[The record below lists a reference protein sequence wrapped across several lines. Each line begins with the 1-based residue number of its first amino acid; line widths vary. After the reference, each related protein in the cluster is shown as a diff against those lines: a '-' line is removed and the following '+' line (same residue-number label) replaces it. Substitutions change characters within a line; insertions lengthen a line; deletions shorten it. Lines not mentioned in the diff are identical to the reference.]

1 MQIETIW
8 IVLAA
13 VLLLVELWA
22 INRLRKAEGKSSNKL
37 VWMVVIVFVP
47 LIGLVLWAL
56 AGPKQIAEN
65 PHSQQAS

>member
-1 MQIETIW
+1 MHIETIW

-13 VLLLVELWA
+13 VLLLIELWA

-56 AGPKQIAEN
+56 AGPKHMAEN
-65 PHSQQAS
+65 PPSQQAN

>member
-13 VLLLVELWA
+13 VLLLIELWA
-22 INRLRKAEGKSSNKL
+22 INRVRKAEGKSSNRL

-47 LIGLVLWAL
+47 LFGLIAWAV
-56 AGPKQIAEN
+56 AGPKHAAQN
-65 PHSQQAS
+65 PHSSQA